1 MATILR
7 APSATLA
14 PFLYPF
20 TSGEL
25 ARATRYAQRF
35 VLSNRWRQQK
45 TRPVTT
51 ITLNSTLRHESP
63 SSSVNTNPTQ
73 AGHLIQDDD
82 PKKSEYDE
90 HTYLNPGPDS
100 YTRTPFLD
108 SCTIT
113 VRGGSGGHGCV
124 SFLRE
129 KFITEGPANGGDGG
143 SGGNIYIQAVR
154 GETSLHKL
162 ARRREI
168 KAGRGRNGMGS
179 SRGGQRGQ
187 DVCIEV
193 PVGTVVREVERYD
206 PVADEVEAWWEEEKR
221 KKRKSKVVDEDW
233 EAKRKDKWLLYAGAK
248 PWTVFAEDVPELPQP
263 RRSSLAG
270 LMPQAPIKL
279 DLDEPMERPMLL
291 VAGAMGGFGNPHFA
305 SKDIAR
311 PKFATKGDEGMSITL
326 HLELKLLAD
335 VGLVG
340 LPNAGKSTLLRA
352 LSNSRARVGN
362 WAFTTLQP
370 NIGTVVL
377 DDYKNRPTLRRMTR
391 KGDYRTKFTVADI
404 PGLIEDAH
412 LNKGLGLDFLR
423 HVERAAVLA
432 FVIDLNAGD
441 AVQALRALWKEVG
454 EYEALRGHQVKL
466 ESETKIIEWAPTWD
480 TSPMQ
485 EAYGGQNKTEPFQ
498 PRKSQELPALNL
510 PPMSSKPWFVVATK
524 ADLLETQANFAAL
537 QSYLHGVEQ
546 GVLDHPSGM
555 HHAWKRRIDA
565 LPVSAIRGEGV
576 ERIPELVLD
585 LLNE

>member
-1 MATILR
+1 MATMLR
-7 APSATLA
+7 TPSATLA

-25 ARATRYAQRF
+25 VRATRYAQQLI
-35 VLSNRWRQQK
+35 LSSRWRQQ
-45 TRPVTT
+45 RGRGISTT
-51 ITLNSTLRHESP
+51 TFNSTPPHEPQSLKIHP
-63 SSSVNTNPTQ
+63 NLTQEINTSKH
-73 AGHLIQDDD
+73 GHDV
-82 PKKSEYDE
+82 
-90 HTYLNPGPDS
+90 HTHLNPRSDS
-100 YTRTPFLD
+100 YTQTPFVD
-108 SCTIT
+108 SCTVT
-113 VRGGSGGHGCV
+113 VHAGSGGHGCV

-129 KFITEGPANGGDGG
+129 KFIEDGPANGGDGG

-168 KAGRGRNGMGS
+168 KAGRGKHGMGS
-179 SRGGQRGQ
+179 SRGGQRGE

-206 PVADEVEAWWEEEKR
+206 PVANEEEAWWEEEK
-221 KKRKSKVVDEDW
+221 KKRRKSKVVDDDW
-233 EAKRKDKWLLYAGAK
+233 DTIKKNKWILYAGAK
-248 PWTVFAEDVPELPQP
+248 PWTVFAEDVPELPRP
-263 RRSSLAG
+263 RRSSLTT

-291 VAGAMGGFGNPHFA
+291 AVGAMGGFGNPHFV

-311 PKFATKGDEGMSITL
+311 PKFATKGDGGMSVTL

-352 LSNSRARVGN
+352 LSNSRTRVGN

-377 DDYKNRPTLRRMTR
+377 DDCKNRPTLRTISGKSGR
-391 KGDYRTKFTVADI
+391 RTKFTIADI

-423 HVERAAVLA
+423 HIERAAVLA
-432 FVIDLNAGD
+432 FVIDLNTGD
-441 AVQALRALWKEVG
+441 AIRALRALWKEVA
-454 EYEALRGHQVKL
+454 EYEALRGGQVNL
-466 ESETKIIEWAPTWD
+466 ESETRVIEWTPMWETI
-480 TSPMQ
+480 SPMQ
-485 EAYGGQNKTEPFQ
+485 TGEQNKTELFRPK
-498 PRKSQELPALNL
+498 KSRELPALNL

-524 ADLLETQANFAAL
+524 ADLPETQANFAAL
-537 QSYLHGVEQ
+537 QSYLQGIEQ
-546 GVLDHPSGM
+546 GVLEHPSGM
-555 HHAWKRRIDA
+555 QHAWKKRIEA
-565 LPVSAIRGEGV
+565 LPVSAIQGEGV
-576 ERIPELVLD
+576 DRIPGLVLD